1 MNTYE
6 RIYEAVQRIP
16 KGYVATY
23 GMVALMA
30 GNKNWARTVGNALH
44 KNPSPGEIPCHRVV
58 NKDGRVA
65 PHFAFGG
72 EGRQRKLLESEGV
85 EFDKNGFVD
94 MDRFCMRL

>member
-1 MNTYE
+1 MSTYE
-6 RIYEAVQRIP
+6 RIYDAVKQIP

-72 EGRQRKLLESEGV
+72 EGRQRELLESEGV

-94 MDRFCMRL
+94 MDRFCMKL